1 LKEAMRR
8 WVAVLGFSLIACSQT
23 PSSPIAGAT
32 ASPMQSATP
41 TPQPSPTPVADLP
54 LTKVDFSCRLPISI
68 SVSGAGIPSK
78 NGFVSFPSGVVTID
92 PAGKGGA
99 YFDRA
104 FSRWLPVARN
114 AVSPDGSH
122 YAYVDLGDGVFNVHV
137 VDVRTGTDHVLREKA
152 TGFSFQPFVLDYA
165 SEGIYIGQGFER
177 VQPGLWLV
185 APTTGAI
192 RKVSKVG
199 LQVSAGRGVFWSG
212 EINPADPN
220 PIRVPSSA
228 GTLTD
233 QIDRIDIKS
242 GTQAVW
248 LYQPGKGL
256 NILGLDI
263 QGHPLMSVYSG
274 RTPIPPNTDPI
285 DHSATELLIALDS
298 KTQRSIYK
306 GQLVE
311 SLGGAISDAHG
322 VWFGSPQG
330 IYLYSNASGL
340 QKVFDQPGSPANGC
354 F

>member
-1 LKEAMRR
+1 MRR

-23 PSSPIAGAT
+23 PTSPIAGAT
-32 ASPMQSATP
+32 ASPTQSAAQT
-41 TPQPSPTPVADLP
+41 TPQPSPTPVVDLP

-68 SVSGAGIPSK
+68 SVADAGIPTE
-78 NGFVSFPSGVVTID
+78 NGFVSFPSGKVTID

-114 AVSPDGSH
+114 AVSPDGAR

-137 VDVRTGTDHVLREKA
+137 VDVRTGKDHVLREKP

-177 VQPGLWLV
+177 VQAGLWLV
-185 APTTGAI
+185 APATGSI
-192 RKVSKVG
+192 RQVSKVDG
-199 LQVSAGRGVFWSG
+199 LQVSAGNGVFWSG
-212 EINPADPN
+212 EINPADPH
-220 PIRVPSSA
+220 PILVPSSA
-228 GTLTD
+228 GTLAD
-233 QIDRIDIKS
+233 QINRFDLRS
-242 GTQAVW
+242 GKQVVW

-256 NILGLDI
+256 TVVGLDI
-263 QGHPLMSVYSG
+263 RGRPLITRYSG
-274 RTPIPPNTDPI
+274 QTQVPPKTDPI

-298 KTQRSIYK
+298 RTQRSIYK
-306 GQLVE
+306 GQLAE
-311 SLGGAISDAHG
+311 LLGGAIGDAHG

-330 IYLYSNASGL
+330 IYLYSEAHGL
-340 QKVFDQPGSPANGC
+340 QKVSDQPGAPANGC